1 MTTVDFRLDEDFV
14 PADDAS
20 RVSEYALFQG
30 DLALI
35 SEHHTTPNGSH
46 SYLLA
51 HDVSATWGVPGEP
64 QLVAIKIARD
74 LADRTFNFEASRHA
88 QAAFAQNWLV
98 ERGCPPDSFVQGDD
112 FLQPADKLTSQAEQQ
127 VRESGKRYQVLD
139 SHTWDSEPCETW
151 TLVRDSRATEQ
162 PVRVFLEEADLG
174 AGTYTVREGAF
185 ADVQA
190 ARAWL
195 YERPGPLPEPPARQ
209 AAAELRARA
218 ARSRSAGTA
227 LSPRSGAPDSA
238 AMPTPDNQRPTRG
251 RTL

>member
-1 MTTVDFRLDEDFV
+1 MITADFRLDDDFV
-14 PADDAS
+14 PADNAS
-20 RVSEYALFQG
+20 RTTERAFFQG

-35 SEHHTTPNGSH
+35 SEHHTGPNGSH

-64 QLVAIKIARD
+64 QLVAIKIARN
-74 LADRTFNFEASRHA
+74 LADRTFSFEASRHA

-98 ERGCPPDSFVQGDD
+98 ERGCPPDRLVQSDD
-112 FLQPADKLTSQAEQQ
+112 FLKPADKLTSQAEQQ
-127 VRESGKRYQVLD
+127 VRESGGRYQILD
-139 SHTWDSEPCETW
+139 SHTWDSEPCESW

-185 ADVQA
+185 ADVQS

-195 YERPGPLPEPPARQ
+195 YERPDPLPEPPA
-209 AAAELRARA
+209 AAERRARA
-218 ARSRSAGTA
+218 ARSRSTGAP
-227 LSPRSGAPDSA
+227 LSPKSGPQDSA
-238 AMPTPDNQRPTRG
+238 ATPGNQQPTRG
-251 RTL
+251 RML